1 MDFKR
6 LTTLMSVVGALT
18 LPFSAANAGVIDSS
32 VTNISGNQ
40 WRYDYTI
47 NNRTPGLAF
56 DEVTIYFAEGVY
68 ELLTGATAPA
78 GWDALAIDP
87 DSGIP
92 ADGFYDVLNLGGL
105 LNDGETVSGFAVL
118 FNYLGAGTPGVQS
131 FDLIFSADFTVTY
144 SGRTTQADT
153 PGRIPEPATTAL
165 VLLALGALS
174 PTRRTKE
181 RVVQDS
187 SSGKS

>member
-6 LTTLMSVVGALT
+6 LSTLMSVVGALM
-18 LPFSAANAGVIDSS
+18 LPFSAANAGVVDYT

-47 NNRTPGLAF
+47 NNPTPGLAF
-56 DEVTIYFAEGVY
+56 DEVTIYFTEGVY
-68 ELLTGATAPA
+68 ELLTDATAPA

-105 LNDGETVSGFAVL
+105 LSDGETVTGFSVG
-118 FNYLGAGTPGVQS
+118 FTFLGAGTPGAQS
-131 FDLIFSADFTVTY
+131 FDLIYSRDFSVAY
-144 SGRTTQADT
+144 SGRTAAIAA
-153 PGRIPEPATTAL
+153 PGQVPEPTSL
-165 VLLALGALS
+165 GLALIALGG
-174 PTRRTKE
+174 
-181 RVVQDS
+181 VVVA
-187 SSGKS
+187 KRHLKRI

>member
-6 LTTLMSVVGALT
+6 LSTLMSVVGALL
-18 LPFSAANAGVIDSS
+18 LPFSAANAGVVDYT

-47 NNRTPGLAF
+47 NNPTPALAF

-68 ELLTGATAPA
+68 ELLTDATAPA

-92 ADGFYDVLNLGGL
+92 ADGFYDVLNLAGL
-105 LNDGETVSGFAVL
+105 LGDGETVTGFSVS
-118 FNYLGAGTPGVQS
+118 FNFLGAGTPGAQS
-131 FDLIFSADFTVTY
+131 FDLILSQDFSITY
-144 SGRTTQADT
+144 SGRTAAFGT
-153 PGRIPEPATTAL
+153 PGQVPEPTSL
-165 VLLALGALS
+165 GLALIALGGVLVARRS
-174 PTRRTKE
+174 LTR
-181 RVVQDS
+181 V
-187 SSGKS
+187 